1 MSARLDRL
9 TLLQTFS
16 RIVERGSIS
25 AAARDLG
32 MSQASASR
40 QLAQLEDRV
49 GVPLLVRNTH
59 ALALTEPGRV
69 VLDGARDLLMGWDD
83 LLDRVRGEDGPLR
96 GAIKVV
102 APVALGQLFLTRAM
116 LAFQLEHPELD
127 ITWVLDDAE
136 LRFSE
141 VGCDLWIRIGQPAD
155 DTLIAIT
162 EGRVERMIVAA
173 PSLLEGKTL
182 NVPGDLAALPALALS
197 SFEGEDILLRSER
210 DTFRLSADAVMATNN
225 IFALYQAAL
234 QGVGYAVLPR
244 WMVAKDLA
252 SGTLVDVLPGWRAPE
267 LDVTLC
273 YTPASRT
280 SRRLVAFRE
289 AMAAAVTKIEGIG
302 PV

>member
-9 TLLQTFS
+9 TLLQTFA
-16 RIVERGSIS
+16 RIVERNSIS

-59 ALALTEPGRV
+59 ALALTEQGRL
-69 VLDGARDLLMGWDD
+69 VLDGARDLLLGWDD
-83 LLDRVRGEDGPLR
+83 LLDSVRGEDGPLR

-102 APVALGQLFLTRAM
+102 APVALGQLFLTKAM

-136 LRFSE
+136 VRFSE

-155 DTLIAIT
+155 DTLIAAT
-162 EGRVERMIVAA
+162 AGRVERMIVAA
-173 PSLLEGKTL
+173 PSLMESTTITT
-182 NVPGDLAALPALALS
+182 PGDLAAFPALALS
-197 SFEGEDILLRSER
+197 PFEGEDIPLRSAR
-210 DTFRLSADAVMATNN
+210 DTVKLSANTAMATNN

-244 WMVAKDLA
+244 WMVADDLA
-252 SGTLVDVLPGWRAPE
+252 SGMLMDVLPEWRAPE
-267 LDVTLC
+267 LNVTLC

-280 SRRLVAFRE
+280 SRRLVAFRD
-289 AMAAAVTKIEGIG
+289 AMTAAITEIEGIG